1 MIVPSSNHDNTPT
14 FRFDDDGGGVGNDKS
29 KNSSTSS
36 SSSAIDEI
44 QEKFN
49 LLEQHASNIS
59 SPFNNRINGSR
70 SKKKKIKIASYKIKK
85 FKNYQNIIDN
95 GGLFDAQDHRYKE
108 GHQISYAPPQDIYTA
123 MISFTFLYEPSRQKD
138 IGTKV
143 LLYGPVVLGAFISA
157 IFQLG
162 ANFHLYQ
169 IVYDIRDTRISLK
182 ENLCPTQS
190 TWLSMGLLIACLVTF
205 YAQVAGDIGESFKL
219 YQWIGNLPKWKKEDV
234 KILEELETGLAVKFA
249 YEQEG
254 DGVEYKFLQIAAGG
268 ITQEYR
274 NFMYSICV
282 GKFILEFMLVIFG
295 SAYVLYSPNAEAL
308 ILNSVAVTF
317 ISRMDNVA
325 YQYVIS
331 SRLKVRLESIPCIGF
346 LSPDAMNPNLRI
358 NDLGICCDVLGG
370 WILVINM
377 LAICL
382 SLFYSWCY

>member
-1 MIVPSSNHDNTPT
+1 MDW
-14 FRFDDDGGGVGNDKS
+14 K
-29 KNSSTSS
+29 
-36 SSSAIDEI
+36 
-44 QEKFN
+44 
-49 LLEQHASNIS
+49 L
-59 SPFNNRINGSR
+59 
-70 SKKKKIKIASYKIKK
+70 
-85 FKNYQNIIDN
+85 
-95 GGLFDAQDHRYKE
+95 
-108 GHQISYAPPQDIYTA
+108 
-123 MISFTFLYEPSRQKD
+123 
-138 IGTKV
+138 TKM
-143 LLYGPVVLGAFISA
+143 
-157 IFQLG
+157 
-162 ANFHLYQ
+162 
-169 IVYDIRDTRISLK
+169 
-182 ENLCPTQS
+182 E
-190 TWLSMGLLIACLVTF
+190 
-205 YAQVAGDIGESFKL
+205 
-219 YQWIGNLPKWKKEDV
+219 KEDV

-358 NDLGICCDVLGG
+358 NDLGIG
-370 WILVINM
+370 
-377 LAICL
+377 A
-382 SLFYSWCY
+382 Y